1 MKSFLQYITELF
13 DAPVKVKKIPNGT
26 SHRHDYTFKVNN
38 IPYHVSIHHL
48 FADKGKA
55 DVDFGDKSEKPEDS
69 MTTTGKQG
77 TNASAVFAGVH
88 KALKM
93 HQAENPHIDTYT
105 FDASNE
111 KSGDVN
117 PGRTRLYGA
126 IVRKHGGKQFG
137 NSFKIPAESLREEN
151 EKVLKIRLRGGAN
164 TARKSDD
171 FLDEYHASTH
181 EHPFDS
187 RSRVHDEGATTELSR
202 DGGSGIHMHDI
213 RSLTPGGGTKT
224 LETLKA
230 LADKHGVTISGT
242 AKAYS
247 QSSKYPMDTK
257 KLAGWYKKRG
267 FSVGD
272 GDKHDGY
279 EVSYSPKSIKEEA
292 EDDYQPQKTVKAYK
306 LFKTKANHPGKIFP
320 LFVDNDKEVPMG
332 KWVKATAGQPGK
344 KAGKVKS
351 KLGDLAYRPGWH
363 SGDVPVA
370 HHIGG
375 RSHGDAKKPP
385 DYRKSDEVWAEVE
398 HPADHD
404 WQSVANQ
411 RAQKNKKGQVKAS
424 TAHITDQVPYG
435 GHYRYKTNPN
445 MTGNWIIS
453 GNMKVNRILSDDE
466 VKSINNKAG
475 VADLPRMP
483 DFEKAQKEA
492 KKKKP
497 NTPKL

>member
-13 DAPVKVKKIPNGT
+13 DAPVKVKKIKSKSP
-26 SHRHDYTFKVNN
+26 HMHEYDFKVGKT
-38 IPYHVSIHHL
+38 PYRVTVYHRFLHPNH
-48 FADKGKA
+48 AE
-55 DVDFGDKSEKPEDS
+55 VDFVDKSKPSDEFMS
-69 MTTTGKQG
+69 TTGSQRHH
-77 TNASAVFAGVH
+77 ASQVFAGA
-88 KALKM
+88 KTALQM
-93 HQAENPHIDTYT
+93 HNSEFPHIEHYA
-105 FDASNE
+105 FEASDE
-111 KSGDVN
+111 KTGGVN
-117 PGRTRLYGA
+117 PARRSLYTA
-126 IVRKHGGKQFG
+126 IARRSGGKAYG
-137 NSFKIPAESLREEN
+137 DSFKIPASALKEED
-151 EKVLKIRLRGGAN
+151 EKVLKIKMRGGAN

-171 FLDEYHASTH
+171 FLDEYHASTS

-213 RSLTPGGGTKT
+213 RSLTPGGGSKT

-306 LFKTKANHPGKIFP
+306 LFKTKASHPGKIFP